1 LDLPHLIRT
10 IGNNICDIYR
20 SDTINAFAYDSLIAF
35 QSRQPGIKDQY
46 ILAATYLENGDYTN
60 MQTVLDN
67 IDGVF
72 ELETKEETEYQ
83 NNLITFAIAKDIA
96 DNDLN
101 PGDLSETQ
109 VLSLE
114 SMVNLNSVIDF
125 SMAQALLSW
134 NNPDYISEELILEEQ
149 QNSARMASS
158 QTKTPI
164 EESVLKVFPNPT
176 KDYFTLQYHTEIEQ
190 FDNLILIIADMNGR
204 TIRTIKLENTSN
216 DMLVDIQDLKA
227 GVYSISLYAANVL
240 IEVERLTVIK

>member
-164 EESVLKVFPNPT
+164 EESVLKVFPNPA
-176 KDYFTLQYHTEIEQ
+176 KDYFTLQYSNEMDNMQKLSIIITDMQGRIIRQME
-190 FDNLILIIADMNGR
+190 FDNNAD
-204 TIRTIKLENTSN
+204 I
-216 DMLVDIQDLKA
+216 LVDTKDIQS
-227 GVYSISLYAANVL
+227 GVYIVALYTDKL
-240 IEVERLTVIK
+240 LLDKKTLTIVK